1 MCAYCHILNMYTHIL
16 IAGTEF
22 PLRMTLCFEK
32 DLIIYLW
39 LERLA
44 LEERIFRDKEKKK
57 ELNDPLG
64 EIFKKFGD
72 KE

>member
-1 MCAYCHILNMYTHIL
+1 MCVHVCHVYTHIL

-22 PLRMTLCFEK
+22 PLGMALCFMK

-44 LEERIFRDKEKKK
+44 LRDRIFRDKKRKRQPNSSLVEILNILDIEK
-57 ELNDPLG
+57 E
-64 EIFKKFGD
+64 
-72 KE
+72 

>member
-1 MCAYCHILNMYTHIL
+1 MCVHIFILNMYTHIL

-22 PLRMTLCFEK
+22 PLRMTLCLKK

-44 LEERIFRDKEKKK
+44 LRENIQRQEKKK
-57 ELNDPLG
+57 KEINCPLG
-64 EIFKKFGD
+64 EIF
-72 KE
+72 

>member
-1 MCAYCHILNMYTHIL
+1 MCVHIFILNMYTHIL

-22 PLRMTLCFEK
+22 PLSMTLCLKK

-44 LEERIFRDKEKKK
+44 LRENIQRQEKKK
-57 ELNDPLG
+57 R
-64 EIFKKFGD
+64 
-72 KE
+72 

>member
-1 MCAYCHILNMYTHIL
+1 MCVHIFIFLNMYTHIL

-22 PLRMTLCFEK
+22 PLRMTLLPQK

-44 LEERIFRDKEKKK
+44 LRENIQRQEKKK
-57 ELNDPLG
+57 KEINCPLG
-64 EIFKKFGD
+64 EIF
-72 KE
+72 